1 MKEGIELSK
10 IIEVN
15 NLSFDFADA
24 RVFQDISLHVEKGEF
39 IGLSGPNGAGKS
51 TLLKL
56 ILGELRPLS
65 GEVNMFG
72 KNINGFDHWE
82 KIGYISQKME
92 DLNASFPASV
102 IEVVELNLYRSIGLF
117 KPIGKKHRKRAMEAL
132 ELVGAVHLA
141 NKRIGELSGGQQQR
155 VFLARA
161 LVNNPELLIMDEATS
176 GIDAHSQDLFYD
188 LLHKLM
194 KDMNIT
200 ILMVSH
206 DMQRIHDNVDRLY
219 YLTDLGMD
227 HYDLHDKE
235 EHDRLNYIIHG
246 QNYFEWQNGKRA

>member
-1 MKEGIELSK
+1 
-10 IIEVN
+10 
-15 NLSFDFADA
+15 
-24 RVFQDISLHVEKGEF
+24 
-39 IGLSGPNGAGKS
+39 
-51 TLLKL
+51 
-56 ILGELRPLS
+56 
-65 GEVNMFG
+65 
-72 KNINGFDHWE
+72 
-82 KIGYISQKME
+82 
-92 DLNASFPASV
+92 
-102 IEVVELNLYRSIGLF
+102 
-117 KPIGKKHRKRAMEAL
+117 MEAL

-194 KDMNIT
+194 KEMNIT